1 MWAALPIAA
10 TCPTCAHHLLLLSQ
24 CGETS
29 CASYIPNT
37 CECASCPPGWRLAG
51 SVCTEA
57 EEAEQLLDATVVLG
71 GAVPRLD
78 TVYQLQANCTGG
90 LHQPQCQ
97 LSTAVLAVGQFVT
110 SVLGW
115 TQQHPTL
122 PSLPRRSLSA
132 AARYL
137 SARPCDSEDCGLS
150 IQRAPSESAQSRV
163 SDALR
168 FFIRPSNGTSA
179 MNPLFSSPVQIV
191 STLREATPDCPAR
204 LGVDSAAVK
213 AVAELGSQPQCGRWL
228 VGMHDGPSPTAHQWV
243 LEPAGLD
250 LTVRIRAE
258 ARMGRVAGG

>member
-1 MWAALPIAA
+1 MWPSG
-10 TCPTCAHHLLLLSQ
+10 CVR

-78 TVYQLQANCTGG
+78 TVYQLQANCT
-90 LHQPQCQ
+90 
-97 LSTAVLAVGQFVT
+97 
-110 SVLGW
+110 
-115 TQQHPTL
+115 
-122 PSLPRRSLSA
+122 

-204 LGVDSAAVK
+204 LGVGSAAVK
-213 AVAELGSQPQCGRWL
+213 AVAELGSQPQCGRWV

-243 LEPAGLD
+243 LEPADLD

-258 ARMGRVAGG
+258 GLPQTCARYLGVHAACATGLEPQLFAADDPNAITEWRLLRLP